1 MPQPRW
7 TPEPRDRAATA
18 RRRADGPAVLMP
30 WLRYLVAGHIELVTG
45 HIERDA

>member
-18 RRRADGPAVLMP
+18 RRRADGPAVRMR
-30 WLRYLVAGHIELVTG
+30 WLRYLVED